1 MVVQLTEE
9 IKTKICLV
17 GDNSVGKTSLIRR
30 FVLDTFDDKYT
41 STKGTKVT
49 KREVTVK
56 KDSGREI
63 SLSMLIWDIMGQK
76 GFRELLRE
84 SYFYGAEG
92 ALCVCDVTNRES
104 LEELKYWIKSME
116 SIAGHLPM
124 VFIGYKHDL
133 ADQGSVTRQDI
144 EKVATSYGSPAIVT
158 SAKTGENVE
167 TAFMRI
173 ASLLTARK

>member
-1 MVVQLTEE
+1 MVRLTED

-17 GDNSVGKTSLIRR
+17 GDQSVGKTSLIRR

-41 STKGTKVT
+41 STIGTKVS
-49 KREVTVK
+49 KKEVTVK
-56 KDSGREI
+56 KEDARELNL
-63 SLSMLIWDIMGQK
+63 SLLIWDIMGQK

-92 ALCVCDVTNRES
+92 AICVCDVTSKES

-116 SIAGHLPM
+116 SVTGHIPM
-124 VFIGYKHDL
+124 MFLGNKIDL
-133 ADQGSVTRQDI
+133 TDQAKVARQDI
-144 EKVATSYGSPAIVT
+144 EKMATSYGAGAVLT

-167 TAFMRI
+167 AAFMRL
-173 ASLLTARK
+173 ASMLTARK

>member
-1 MVVQLTEE
+1 M
-9 IKTKICLV
+9 
-17 GDNSVGKTSLIRR
+17 GDQNVGKTSLIRR

-41 STKGTKVT
+41 STIGTKVT
-49 KREVTVK
+49 KKEVTVK
-56 KDSGREI
+56 KDNGREI
-63 SLSMLIWDIMGQK
+63 GLSMLIWDIMGQK

-92 ALCVCDVTNRES
+92 ALCVCDVTNKES

-116 SIAGHLPM
+116 SITGHIPM
-124 VFIGYKHDL
+124 VFIGNKHDL
-133 ADQGSVTRQDI
+133 TEQTTISRQEMD
-144 EKVATSYGSPAIVT
+144 KVATSYGSPAVIA

-167 TAFMRI
+167 ASFLRL

>member
-1 MVVQLTEE
+1 MVVSLTEE

-17 GDNSVGKTSLIRR
+17 GDNNVGKTSLIRR

-41 STKGTKVT
+41 STIGTKVT
-49 KREVTVK
+49 KKEVTVK
-56 KDSGREI
+56 KENGREI
-63 SLSMLIWDIMGQK
+63 NLSMLIWDIMGQK

-84 SYFYGAEG
+84 SYFYGAEA
-92 ALCVCDVTNRES
+92 ALCVCDVTNKES

-116 SIAGHLPM
+116 SITGHIPM
-124 VFIGYKHDL
+124 VFIGNKGDL
-133 ADQGSVTRQDI
+133 ADQVTVTRQDI
-144 EKVATSYGSPAIVT
+144 EKIATSYGSPALIT

-167 TAFMRI
+167 TAFMRL

>member
-1 MVVQLTEE
+1 VVQLTEE

-17 GDNSVGKTSLIRR
+17 GDNNVGKTSLIRR

-41 STKGTKVT
+41 STIGTKVT
-49 KREVTVK
+49 KKEVTVK
-56 KDSGREI
+56 RDNSRDVN
-63 SLSMLIWDIMGQK
+63 LSMLIWDIMGQK

-116 SIAGHLPM
+116 SITGHIPM
-124 VFIGYKHDL
+124 VFIGNKSDL
-133 ADQGSVTRQDI
+133 VEQAAVTRQDM
-144 EKVATSYGSPAIVT
+144 EKIATTYGSPAVVA

-167 TAFMRI
+167 TAFMRL

>member
-1 MVVQLTEE
+1 MVVPLTEE

-17 GDNSVGKTSLIRR
+17 GDNNVGKTSLIRR

-41 STKGTKVT
+41 STIGTKVT
-49 KREVTVK
+49 KKEVTVK
-56 KDSGREI
+56 KENGREI
-63 SLSMLIWDIMGQK
+63 NLSMLIWDIMGQK

-84 SYFYGAEG
+84 SYFYGAEA
-92 ALCVCDVTNRES
+92 ALCVCDITNKES

-116 SIAGHLPM
+116 SITGHIPM
-124 VFIGYKHDL
+124 VFIGNKGDL
-133 ADQGSVTRQDI
+133 TDQAVVTRQDI
-144 EKVATSYGSPAIVT
+144 EKIATSYGSPAIVT

-167 TAFMRI
+167 TAFMRL

>member
-17 GDNSVGKTSLIRR
+17 GDNNVGKTSLIRR

-41 STKGTKVT
+41 STIGTKVT
-49 KREVTVK
+49 KKEVTVK
-56 KDSGREI
+56 KENGREI
-63 SLSMLIWDIMGQK
+63 NLSMLIWDIMGQK

-84 SYFYGAEG
+84 SYFYGAEA
-92 ALCVCDVTNRES
+92 ALCVCDVTNKES

-116 SIAGHLPM
+116 SITGHIPM
-124 VFIGYKHDL
+124 VFIGNKDDL
-133 ADQGSVTRQDI
+133 TDQSVVTRQDI
-144 EKVATSYGSPAIVT
+144 EKIATSYGSPAIVT

-167 TAFMRI
+167 TAFMRL